1 MQVYRWGVQMTTSIL
16 HRATGIVLVVLGVVL
31 VVELVFLAVGVIVWA
46 RTPDD
51 RMPRPNKWVWLVLIL
66 FVQIIGPVAFL
77 FARRSEARYAVAA
90 EPEAKHG
97 AVAPRRTAADTA
109 DLLYGKP
116 EDGK

>member
-1 MQVYRWGVQMTTSIL
+1 MPLDQIL
-16 HRATGIVLVVLGVVL
+16 DLPVWLLIILGVVL
-31 VVELVFLAVGVIVWA
+31 VVELTLLAVGVIAWA

-97 AVAPRRTAADTA
+97 AVAPRRSAADTA

-116 EDGK
+116 EDRQ